1 MVKKDKQDRMM
12 TLKGID
18 EKINMLHST
27 ASKYIESLEIYNGYK
42 LFLDKLY
49 GKFLSFDD
57 TASSKPQE
65 EIEAMVD
72 EKVQQNRQRARNDD
86 GMQDLH
92 ISDELREIYENDFP
106 IPPPPFEDPSELI
119 QIFSDMEEQNLLQI
133 QRMQDAEQ
141 QLEFKIAQFNKTQ
154 RELNAKIELLKD
166 NEANNSGKI
175 MRVKQE
181 KEALSIFED
190 KGTAVDVD
198 RADMARIDT

>member
-42 LFLDKLY
+42 LFLATLS
-49 GKFLSFDD
+49 GEFLIIDD

-86 GMQDLH
+86 GM
-92 ISDELREIYENDFP
+92 
-106 IPPPPFEDPSELI
+106 
-119 QIFSDMEEQNLLQI
+119 
-133 QRMQDAEQ
+133 
-141 QLEFKIAQFNKTQ
+141 
-154 RELNAKIELLKD
+154 
-166 NEANNSGKI
+166 
-175 MRVKQE
+175 
-181 KEALSIFED
+181 
-190 KGTAVDVD
+190 
-198 RADMARIDT
+198 

>member
-1 MVKKDKQDRMM
+1 M

-49 GKFLSFDD
+49 GKCALVDD
-57 TASSKPQE
+57 VASSKPSE
-65 EIEAMVD
+65 DVEGMVD
-72 EKVQQNRQRARNDD
+72 EKVYQNKNNSRKDD

-92 ISDELREIYENDFP
+92 ISDELREIYENDAP

-133 QRMQDAEQ
+133 
-141 QLEFKIAQFNKTQ
+141 
-154 RELNAKIELLKD
+154 
-166 NEANNSGKI
+166 
-175 MRVKQE
+175 
-181 KEALSIFED
+181 
-190 KGTAVDVD
+190 
-198 RADMARIDT
+198 